1 MSLDKN
7 DIQQLLNT
15 QTKEIDA
22 RFEKQANTIEKQIDA
37 KLENQKKQI
46 DAKLEEQ
53 TKEIERHQKMLLEEF
68 DGRLKV
74 VTEVVVDY
82 TRKIDALMEMV
93 AMNTET
99 LEFIKS
105 MLKRKVD
112 LDEYERLEKR
122 VSSLEKKFH
131 LSKV

>member
-22 RFEKQANTIEKQIDA
+22 RFEKQANTIE
-37 KLENQKKQI
+37 KQI